1 MIGDFPIYAKDM
13 RITLNMA
20 PGRDTAEK
28 HRDWVQTCPL
38 TQAWQVHPTPS
49 SLDERHS
56 IRSSLRKSP
65 HTLEE
70 WPRMKSSFQL
80 SSVLI

>member
-28 HRDWVQTCPL
+28 HRDWVQTCPP

-49 SLDERHS
+49 SLDGETWHQEQPQKVS
-56 IRSSLRKSP
+56 T
-65 HTLEE
+65 HA
-70 WPRMKSSFQL
+70 
-80 SSVLI
+80 